1 MNGWREVRLGVNG
14 AQYAPHRVQPRGNN
28 PMTEPWVSVED
39 VAKHL
44 GLVKESVY
52 RWIDTKRLP
61 AQKLGKLW
69 KLKLS
74 EVDSSVRTGG
84 AGATEHDKARAK

>member
-1 MNGWREVRLGVNG
+1 
-14 AQYAPHRVQPRGNN
+14 
-28 PMTEPWVSVED
+28 MTEPWVSVED

-44 GLVKESVY
+44 GVVKESVY
-52 RWIDTKRLP
+52 RWIETKGLP

-74 EVDSSVRTGG
+74 EVDSWVRARG
-84 AGATEHDKARAK
+84 AGATKDDKGGAR

>member
-1 MNGWREVRLGVNG
+1 
-14 AQYAPHRVQPRGNN
+14 
-28 PMTEPWVSVED
+28 MTEPWVSVED

-44 GLVKESVY
+44 GVVKESVY
-52 RWIDTKRLP
+52 RWIEAKGLP

-74 EVDSSVRTGG
+74 EVDSWVRARGAVATEDAKGG
-84 AGATEHDKARAK
+84 AK